1 MLSSIGGNPRYRGE
15 NIMKLNLDHPA
26 RKTFKNQIEVISK
39 SYFPYLLFNHSTPPL
54 TLSIWEGIFCLSH
67 KKKKILLKKSFEFND
82 LM

>member
-39 SYFPYLLFNHSTPPL
+39 SYFPYLLFNHSTLPPPL
-54 TLSIWEGIFCLSH
+54 HMGRNF
-67 KKKKILLKKSFEFND
+67 LLKP
-82 LM
+82 

>member
-39 SYFPYLLFNHSTPPL
+39 SYFPYLLFNHS
-54 TLSIWEGIFCLSH
+54 IWEGIFCLSH
-67 KKKKILLKKSFEFND
+67 EKKKIS
-82 LM
+82 